1 MAVFFLLVFYLF
13 GCLALAFVT
22 LFFVYKFN
30 VTKAIFLVSVFDLKL
45 TFGLILFWSDLFGPQ
60 SLDSE
65 TSPIKSKDPPPAFLP
80 TQTLPDGNFQP
91 DSESDADQRQTL
103 RSDDLM
109 EQQQA
114 LRFQSGR
121 QASLPDVPNSSGPL
135 GLHRPVSDPG
145 LPGP

>member
-1 MAVFFLLVFYLF
+1 MTADIQAILQLLQRQTAAVPPAYST
-13 GCLALAFVT
+13 VT
-22 LFFVYKFN
+22 CSPEYQSRVQP
-30 VTKAIFLVSVFDLKL
+30 AIQTETSLD
-45 TFGLILFWSDLFGPQ
+45 TAPPPTQ

-65 TSPIKSKDPPPAFLP
+65 TSPIKSKDPPPAFLH
-80 TQTLPDGNFQP
+80 TQTLPDGNFRL

-103 RSDDLM
+103 LSDDVP

-114 LRFQSGR
+114 LRFHSGR

-145 LPGP
+145 LPGQ